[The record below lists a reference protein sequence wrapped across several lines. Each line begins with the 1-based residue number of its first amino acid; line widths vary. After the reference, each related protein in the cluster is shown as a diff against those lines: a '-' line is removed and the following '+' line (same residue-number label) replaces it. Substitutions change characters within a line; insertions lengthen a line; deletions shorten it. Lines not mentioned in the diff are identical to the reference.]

1 MLPIFIRDCRL
12 ILIALAS
19 GIAAAAAGAQS
30 LEKRFAVKG

>member
-1 MLPIFIRDCRL
+1 MIPIFIRDCRW

-19 GIAAAAAGAQS
+19 GIAAAAGAQS